1 MKIKHELWQAALV
14 ITWGIEIDDIKCG
27 NCLHYKNYGK
37 FIHDGKYHSP
47 CICPEPCAPGVNG
60 SRIDALPM
68 VQIDDQC
75 PGFYPAQIIVEN
87 PEAWTPYE
95 Y

>member
-1 MKIKHELWQAALV
+1 MEMKHELWQAALV
-14 ITWGIEIDDIKCG
+14 ITWGIEIDDIKCE
-27 NCLHYKNYGK
+27 NCHHRQCDVQFTINGQT
-37 FIHDGKYHSP
+37 FCP

-60 SRIDALPM
+60 SRMDALPM

-75 PGFYPAQIIVEN
+75 PGFYPAQIIAEN
-87 PEAWTPYE
+87 PEAWVPYE